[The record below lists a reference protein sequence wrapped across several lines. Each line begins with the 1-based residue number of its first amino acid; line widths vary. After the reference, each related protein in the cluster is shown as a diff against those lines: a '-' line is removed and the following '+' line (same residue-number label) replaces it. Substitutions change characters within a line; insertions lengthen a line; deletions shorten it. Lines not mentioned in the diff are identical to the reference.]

1 VNADTTPP
9 LSLPL
14 PRASQQVAWV
24 ATPPGAALAL
34 ALTGTARQAQAPVL
48 AITADSPAAHALEAD
63 LAAFAGDLPVMP
75 FPDWEILPYD
85 LFAPHPD
92 IVSRRIAAMNALPR
106 LRQGI
111 VVVPVSTLIQRLPPR
126 SYVHGRT
133 LLVKVG
139 DRLDL
144 AAEQQRLAHAGYRH
158 VPQVT
163 EPGEF
168 AVRGALLDIFAMG
181 QAEPVRIELF
191 DDCIESIR
199 GFDPETQR
207 STGRLE
213 RIDLLPGR
221 EFPLDEQARRA
232 FRDRFLERFPDAD
245 PRRVELL
252 VDLKDGLVPAGLE
265 SWLPLFFGST
275 ETLFD
280 YLPDDTLLV
289 LAGDIPA
296 AAARVL
302 HQAEVRYDNRAH
314 DLVRPI
320 LRPEELMLGE
330 EALRQQL
337 NRHMRIVLTGEERPQ
352 RHALPVSAAA
362 PLPPPARGEAPGA
375 PLAAFLRAKADRHV
389 LLAVDSAGRREALI
403 DQLREHGL
411 DSEPLDDWQQV
422 LARAREPLRGPRA
435 PLIATLPLSSGF
447 VLESPALV
455 VLSDA
460 ELAGERARPGQ
471 RRRAATRDPESI
483 LRDLTDLAIGAPV
496 VHEDHGVGR
505 YQGLVTLEAGGTAN
519 EYLAI
524 EYAGGDRL
532 YVPVANLHLVSRYT
546 GGSAETAPLHALG
559 SDQWAKARRKA
570 AEKIRDVAAE
580 LLEVQARRAA
590 RKGEP
595 LQVDRALYEQFAA
608 GFPFEPTPD
617 QEAAIN
623 AVLADLAQP
632 RPMDR
637 VVCGDVGF
645 GKTEVALRAAFA
657 AAMAGRQVA
666 VLVPTTL
673 LAEQHY
679 RTFRDRFADWPVKIE
694 LLSRF
699 RSTKEVNAALASL
712 AEGRTDIVIG
722 THRLLS
728 TDVRFERLGL
738 VIVDEE
744 QRFGVRQKERLKA
757 LRAEVHLLT
766 LTATPIPRTLN
777 MAMSGL
783 RDLSII
789 ATPPKARVAVQTLVT
804 QWDPALIREA
814 FARELGR
821 GGQVYFLHNDLST
834 IEKQARELGE
844 LVPEA
849 TIRIAHGQM
858 PERELE
864 RVMADFYRQRF
875 NTLVCSTII
884 ESGIDVPNAN
894 TILINR
900 ADTFGLAQLHQLR
913 GRVGRSHHRAFAYLL
928 VPDRRAMTA
937 DAEKRLEAI
946 ASLEE
951 LGAGFMLATHDLE
964 IRGAGELLGEEQSG
978 QIEAIGF
985 TLYTELLER
994 AVRAI
999 RAGRVPDLEDTSHHG
1014 AEVELHLPALIPD
1027 DYLPDVHTR
1036 LMLYKRIASCRD
1048 NDALRAMQVEMIDR
1062 FGLLPPQVK
1071 NLFAVTALKLRA
1083 TALGIRKL
1091 EFGENGGRVVFLP
1104 QPNFDPLNLIRL
1116 VQSEPKAYAFDGQEK
1131 LRIKAPLPEQEQRIA
1146 AARVLLG
1153 RLHGG
1158 GGADDPPV

>member
-1 VNADTTPP
+1 MSPIA
-9 LSLPL
+9 LPV
-14 PRASQQVAWV
+14 PKSGQQVAWV
-24 ATPPGAALAL
+24 APPPGAALAL
-34 ALTGTARQAQAPVL
+34 ALTERARMLAAPVL
-48 AITADSPAAHALEAD
+48 AITADTASAHALEAD
-63 LAAFAGDLPVMP
+63 LAVFAGDLPVTQ

-106 LRQGI
+106 LRRGI

-126 SYVHGRT
+126 RYVHGRT
-133 LLVKVG
+133 LQVKVG

-144 AAEQQRLAHAGYRH
+144 AAEQERLVHAGYRH

-168 AVRGALLDIFAMG
+168 AVRGALLDIYAMG
-181 QAEPVRIELF
+181 QATPVRIELF
-191 DDCIESIR
+191 DDSVESIR
-199 GFDPETQR
+199 GFDPENQR
-207 STGRLE
+207 STE
-213 RIDLLPGR
+213 RIDGIELLPGR
-221 EFPLDEQARRA
+221 EYPLDEQARRD
-232 FRDRFLERFPDAD
+232 FRDAFFERFPDAD

-252 VDLKDGLVPAGLE
+252 VDLKDGLTPAGLE
-265 SWLPLFFGST
+265 SWLPLFFDGT

-296 AAARVL
+296 AAARVV
-302 HQAEVRYDNRAH
+302 HQAQVRHDNRAH

-320 LRPEELMLGE
+320 LRPDELLLTDKD
-330 EALRQQL
+330 LRQQL
-337 NRHMRIVLTGEERPQ
+337 NQHARVELVADERAHRQ
-352 RHALPVSAAA
+352 ALPVTAAA
-362 PLPPPARGEAPGA
+362 ALPAAARGEAPGA
-375 PLAAFLRAKADRHV
+375 PLASLLRQHEGQPV
-389 LLAVDSAGRREALI
+389 LLAVDSLGRKEALAE
-403 DQLREHGL
+403 QLREHGI
-411 DSEPLDDWQQV
+411 DSEGIADWPQV
-422 LARAREPLRGPRA
+422 LLRAAQAQRGPR
-435 PLIATLPLSSGF
+435 PPMIAALPLSAGF
-447 VLESPALV
+447 VLQSPPLY

-471 RRRAATRDPESI
+471 RRRGTATRDPETI

-505 YQGLVTLEAGGTAN
+505 YQGLVTLDAGGLAN

-524 EYAGGDRL
+524 EYAGGDKL
-532 YVPVANLHLVSRYT
+532 YVPVASLHLVSRYT
-546 GGSAETAPLHALG
+546 GGSSDTAPLHTLG
-559 SDQWAKARRKA
+559 SEQWAKARRKA

-580 LLEVQARRAA
+580 LLEIQARRAA
-590 RKGEP
+590 RTGEP
-595 LQVDRALYEQFAA
+595 VHPDRALYEQFAA

-617 QEAAIN
+617 QQVAID
-623 AVLADLAQP
+623 AVLNDLAQP

-637 VVCGDVGF
+637 VICGDVGF

-657 AAMAGRQVA
+657 AAIAGKQVA
-666 VLVPTTL
+666 LLVPTTL

-679 RTFRDRFADWPVKIE
+679 RNFRDRFADWPVKIE

-699 RSTKEVNAALASL
+699 RSTKEVNAALKSV
-712 AEGRTDIVIG
+712 AEGKTDIVIG

-728 TDVRFERLGL
+728 PDVKFDRLGL

-777 MAMSGL
+777 MAMTGL

-804 QWDPALIREA
+804 QWDTALVREA

-821 GGQVYFLHNDLST
+821 GGQVYFLHNDVAT
-834 IEKQARELGE
+834 IEKQARELAE

-849 TIRIAHGQM
+849 RIQVAHGQM

-875 NTLVCSTII
+875 NTLVASTII
-884 ESGIDVPNAN
+884 ESGIDVPTAN

-900 ADTFGLAQLHQLR
+900 ADTFGLSQLHQLR

-928 VPDRRAMTA
+928 VPERKAMTA

-999 RAGRVPDLEDTSHHG
+999 KAGKVPDLDDSSHHG
-1014 AEVELHLPALIPD
+1014 AEVQLHLPALIPD

-1036 LMLYKRIASCRD
+1036 LMLYKRIATCAD

-1062 FGLLPPQVK
+1062 FGLLPEQVK

-1083 TALGIRKL
+1083 TQLGIRKL
-1091 EFGENGGRVVFLP
+1091 EFGENGGRVLFQA
-1104 QPNFDPLNLIRL
+1104 QPGFDALNLIRM
-1116 VQSEPKAYAFDGQEK
+1116 VQSEPKTYAFDGQDK
-1131 LRIKAPLPEQEQRIA
+1131 LRIKTSLPQPAQRIA

-1153 RLHGG
+1153 RLHGTG
-1158 GGADDPPV
+1158 EAIELVA

>member
-1 VNADTTPP
+1 MSPIV
-9 LSLPL
+9 LPV
-14 PRASQQVAWV
+14 PRTGQQVAWV
-24 ATPPGAALAL
+24 APPPGASLALAL
-34 ALTGTARQAQAPVL
+34 AGSARELDAPVL
-48 AITADSPAAHALEAD
+48 AITADTPAAHALEAD
-63 LAAFAGDLPVMP
+63 LAVLAPDLPVMS

-92 IVSRRIAAMNALPR
+92 IISRRIAAMNALPR
-106 LRQGI
+106 LRRGI

-126 SYVHGRT
+126 RYIHGRT
-133 LLVKVG
+133 LQVKVG
-139 DRLDL
+139 SRLDL
-144 AAEQQRLAHAGYRH
+144 AAEQERLVHAGYRH

-163 EPGEF
+163 GPGEF

-181 QAEPVRIELF
+181 QIEPVRIELF
-191 DDCIESIR
+191 DDSVESIR
-199 GFDPETQR
+199 GFDPESQR
-207 STGRLE
+207 STE
-213 RIDLLPGR
+213 RMDAIELLPGR
-221 EFPLDEQARRA
+221 EYPLDEQARRDFREA
-232 FRDRFLERFPDAD
+232 FFERFPDAD

-252 VDLKDGLVPAGLE
+252 IDLKDGLTPAGLE
-265 SWLPLFFGST
+265 SYLPLFFDGT

-280 YLPDDTLLV
+280 YLPHDTRLV
-289 LAGDIPA
+289 LAGDVPA

-302 HQAEVRYDNRAH
+302 HQAQVRHDNRDH

-320 LRPEELMLGE
+320 LRPDELLLGD

-337 NRHMRIVLTGEERPQ
+337 NRHARIELAPEARAHRQV
-352 RHALPVSAAA
+352 LPVTAA
-362 PLPPPARGEAPGA
+362 PSLPAAARGEAPGA
-375 PLAAFLRAKADRHV
+375 ALAGFLRSHSDRAV
-389 LLAVDSAGRREALI
+389 LLAVDSIGRKEALAE
-403 DQLREHGL
+403 QLRELGNEV
-411 DSEPLDDWQQV
+411 DSVADWSGA
-422 LARAREPLRGPRA
+422 LARAAEKRGGPRI
-435 PLIATLPLSSGF
+435 PMIAALPLSGGF
-447 VLESPALV
+447 VLESPPLI
-455 VLSDA
+455 VLSDG

-471 RRRAATRDPESI
+471 RRRSSATRDPETV

-505 YQGLVTLEAGGTAN
+505 YQGLVTLDAGGLAN

-524 EYAGGDRL
+524 EYAGGDKL
-532 YVPVANLHLVSRYT
+532 YVPVASLHLVSRYT
-546 GGSAETAPLHALG
+546 GGSSESAPLHTLG
-559 SDQWAKARRKA
+559 SEQWSKAKRKA

-580 LLEVQARRAA
+580 LLEIQARRAA
-590 RKGEP
+590 RSGEAIVP
-595 LQVDRALYEQFAA
+595 DRAMYEQFAA

-617 QEAAIN
+617 QQVAID
-623 AVLADLAQP
+623 AVLNDLAQP
-632 RPMDR
+632 KQMDR

-657 AAMAGRQVA
+657 AAIAGKQVA

-679 RTFRDRFADWPVKIE
+679 RNFRDRFADWPVKIE

-699 RSTKEVNAALASL
+699 RSTKEVNAALKSV
-712 AEGRTDIVIG
+712 AEGKTDIVIG

-728 TDVRFERLGL
+728 PDVRFDRLGL

-744 QRFGVRQKERLKA
+744 QRFGVRQKEKLKA

-783 RDLSII
+783 RELSII

-804 QWDPALIREA
+804 PWDPALIREA

-821 GGQVYFLHNDLST
+821 GGQVYFLHNDVST
-834 IEKQARELGE
+834 IEKQARELAE

-849 TIRIAHGQM
+849 RIQVAHGQM

-875 NTLVCSTII
+875 NTLLASTII
-884 ESGIDVPNAN
+884 ESGIDVPTAN

-900 ADTFGLAQLHQLR
+900 ADTFGLSQLHQLR

-928 VPDRRAMTA
+928 VPERKAMTA

-999 RAGRVPDLEDTSHHG
+999 KSGKVPDLDDTSHHG
-1014 AEVELHLPALIPD
+1014 AEVVLHLPALIPD

-1036 LMLYKRIASCRD
+1036 LMLYKRIATCSD

-1062 FGLLPPQVK
+1062 FGLLPEQVK

-1091 EFGENGGRVVFLP
+1091 EFGENGGRVL
-1104 QPNFDPLNLIRL
+1104 FDPKPAFDALNLIRL
-1116 VQSEPKAYAFDGQEK
+1116 IQSEPKTYAFDGQDK
-1131 LRIKAPLPEQEQRIA
+1131 LRIKASLPEPAQRIA

-1158 GGADDPPV
+1158 ETPIDLPG

>member
-1 VNADTTPP
+1 MSPI
-9 LSLPL
+9 SLPT
-14 PRASQQVAWV
+14 PKAGQQVAWV
-24 ATPPGAALAL
+24 APPPGAALAL
-34 ALTGTARQAQAPVL
+34 ALAEAARSLSAPVL
-48 AITADSPAAHALEAD
+48 AITADTPAAHALEAD
-63 LAAFAGDLPVMP
+63 LAVFAGDLPVTQ

-106 LRQGI
+106 LRHGI

-126 SYVHGRT
+126 RYVHGRT
-133 LLVKVG
+133 LQVQTG

-144 AAEQQRLAHAGYRH
+144 AAEQERLVHAGYRH

-181 QAEPVRIELF
+181 QATPVRIELF
-191 DDCIESIR
+191 DDTVDSIR

-207 STGRLE
+207 STDRIERLE
-213 RIDLLPGR
+213 LLPGR
-221 EFPLDEQARRA
+221 EYPLDEQARKD
-232 FRDRFLERFPDAD
+232 FRDAFFDRFPEAD

-252 VDLKDGLVPAGLE
+252 VDLKDGLTPAGLE
-265 SWLPLFFGST
+265 SWLPLFFDST

-289 LAGDIPA
+289 LAGDIPT
-296 AAARVL
+296 AAARVV
-302 HQAEVRYDNRAH
+302 HQAQVRYDNRAH

-320 LRPEELMLGE
+320 LRPDELLLGE

-337 NRHMRIVLTGEERPQ
+337 NRHARVELAAEDRPH
-352 RHALPVSAAA
+352 RSTLAVSTAP
-362 PLPPPARGEAPGA
+362 PLPAATRGEAPGG
-375 PLAAFLRAKADRHV
+375 PLASFLRSHADQPV
-389 LLAVDSAGRREALI
+389 LLAVDSTGRKEALAE
-403 DQLREHGL
+403 QLREHGI
-411 DSEPLDDWQQV
+411 DCDAPADWADV
-422 LARAREPLRGPRA
+422 VARVSQAEGGARRPMIA
-435 PLIATLPLSSGF
+435 PLPLSGGF
-447 VLESPALV
+447 TLHSPALV

-471 RRRAATRDPESI
+471 RRRGSTTRDPETI

-505 YQGLVTLEAGGTAN
+505 YQGLVTLEAGGMPN

-524 EYAGGDRL
+524 EYAGGDKL
-532 YVPVANLHLVSRYT
+532 YVPVASLHLVSRYT
-546 GGSAETAPLHALG
+546 GGSSETAPLHTLG
-559 SDQWAKARRKA
+559 SEQWSKAKRKA

-580 LLEVQARRAA
+580 LLEIQARRAA
-590 RKGEP
+590 RSGEP
-595 LQVDRALYEQFAA
+595 VQPDRTMYEQFAA

-617 QEAAIN
+617 QAVAIN
-623 AVLADLAQP
+623 AVLNDLAQP

-637 VVCGDVGF
+637 VICGDVGF

-657 AAMAGRQVA
+657 TAIAGKQVA
-666 VLVPTTL
+666 LLVPTTL

-679 RTFRDRFADWPVKIE
+679 RNFRDRFADWPVKIE

-699 RSTKEVNAALASL
+699 RSAKEVNAALKSV
-712 AEGRTDIVIG
+712 AEGKTDIVIG

-728 TDVRFERLGL
+728 PDVKFDRLGL

-777 MAMSGL
+777 MAMTGL

-821 GGQVYFLHNDLST
+821 GGQVYFLHNDVST
-834 IEKQARELGE
+834 IEKQARELAE

-849 TIRIAHGQM
+849 RVQIAHGQM

-875 NTLVCSTII
+875 NTLVASTII
-884 ESGIDVPNAN
+884 ESGIDVPTAN

-900 ADTFGLAQLHQLR
+900 ADTFGLSQLHQLR

-928 VPDRRAMTA
+928 VPERKAMTA

-985 TLYTELLER
+985 SLYTELLER

-999 RAGRVPDLEDTSHHG
+999 RSGKVPDLDDTSHHG

-1036 LMLYKRIASCRD
+1036 LMLYKRIATCAD

-1062 FGLLPPQVK
+1062 FGLLPDQVR

-1083 TALGIRKL
+1083 TILGVRKL
-1091 EFGENGGRVVFLP
+1091 EFGENGGRVIFNP
-1104 QPNFDPLNLIRL
+1104 QPGFDPLNLIRM
-1116 VQSEPKAYAFDGQEK
+1116 VQAEPKTYAFDGQDK
-1131 LRIKAPLPEQEQRIA
+1131 LRIKAALPAPAQRIA

-1158 GGADDPPV
+1158 DAVDLVS

>member
-1 VNADTTPP
+1 MTS
-9 LSLPL
+9 LQLPL
-14 PRASQQVAWV
+14 PKGGQRIAYVAP
-24 ATPPGAALAL
+24 PPGAALAL
-34 ALTGTARQAQAPVL
+34 ALTETARELDVPVL
-48 AITADSPAAHALEAD
+48 AITTDTASANALEGD
-63 LAAFAGDLPVMP
+63 LAAFAGDLPILH

-92 IVSRRIAAMNALPR
+92 TVSQRIAALNALPR
-106 LRQGI
+106 LKRG
-111 VVVPVSTLIQRLPPR
+111 VLVLPVATLMQRLPPR
-126 SYVHGRT
+126 SYIHGRS
-133 LLVKVG
+133 LQVRVG
-139 DRLDL
+139 DRLDIG
-144 AAEQQRLAHAGYRH
+144 AEQARLVHAGYRS
-158 VPQVT
+158 VPQVA

-181 QAEPVRIELF
+181 QPAPVRIELL
-191 DDCIESIR
+191 DDTVDSIR
-199 GFDPETQR
+199 AFDAETQR
-207 STGRLE
+207 SLDKTD

-221 EFPLDEQARRA
+221 EYPLDEEARRA
-232 FRDRFLERFPDAD
+232 FRDRFFDRFPDAD

-252 VDLKDGLVPAGLE
+252 ADLKEGLVPAGLE
-265 SWLPLFFGST
+265 SYLPLFFERT

-280 YLPDDTLLV
+280 YLAGDAV
-289 LAGDIPA
+289 LALVGDIDGA
-296 AAARVL
+296 ASHAL
-302 HQAEVRYDNRAH
+302 HQTRNRHENRAH
-314 DLVRPI
+314 DIVRPI
-320 LRPEELMLGE
+320 LAPAELFLAGDE
-330 EALRQQL
+330 LRQAL
-337 NRHMRIVLTGEERPQ
+337 NRHARIELNAG
-352 RHALPVSAAA
+352 HANLHRLPVSAAPKSA
-362 PLPPPARGEAPGA
+362 TDARREAPA
-375 PLAAFLRAKADRHV
+375 AALAALIRSQSGTT
-389 LLAVDSAGRREALI
+389 LLAVDSPGRKETLVE
-403 DQLREHGL
+403 QLREHGL
-411 DSEPLDDWQQV
+411 EALSASGWPDTLQQ
-422 LARAREPLRGPRA
+422 AGKAASPR
-435 PLIATLPLSSGF
+435 PLIAVLPLSGGF
-447 VLESPALV
+447 VLPDAGLT

-460 ELAGERARPGQ
+460 ELSGDHTRPGL
-471 RRRAATRDPESI
+471 RRRAPARDAETI

-505 YQGLVTLEAGGTAN
+505 YQGLIKLEAGGSAN

-524 EYAGGDRL
+524 EYAGGDKL
-532 YVPVANLHLVSRYT
+532 YVPVAALHLVSRYT
-546 GGSAETAPLHALG
+546 GGSGESAPLHSLG
-559 SDQWAKARRKA
+559 SEQWAKAKRKA

-580 LLEVQARRAA
+580 LLEIQARRAA
-590 RKGEP
+590 RTGQP
-595 LQVDRALYEQFAA
+595 IALDRSLYAQFIA

-617 QEAAIN
+617 QQVAID
-623 AVLADLAQP
+623 AVLADLD
-632 RPMDR
+632 RTVPMDR
-637 VVCGDVGF
+637 VICGDVGF

-657 AAMAGRQVA
+657 AATAGKQVA

-679 RTFRDRFADWPVKIE
+679 RNFLDRFADWPVKIE

-699 RSTKEVNAALASL
+699 RSAKEISAALKSVT
-712 AEGRTDIVIG
+712 EGRTDIVIG

-728 TDVRFERLGL
+728 PDVKFERLGL

-744 QRFGVRQKERLKA
+744 QRFGVRQKEKLKA

-777 MAMSGL
+777 MAMTGL

-789 ATPPKARVAVQTLVT
+789 ATPPRARVAVKTVVTPWDTALV
-804 QWDPALIREA
+804 REA

-821 GGQVYFLHNDLST
+821 GGQVYFLHNEVET
-834 IEKQARELGE
+834 IGKQARELAE
-844 LVPEA
+844 LIPDA
-849 TIRIAHGQM
+849 NIRVAHGQM
-858 PERELE
+858 PEKELE

-884 ESGIDVPNAN
+884 ESGIDVPTAN

-900 ADTFGLAQLHQLR
+900 ADTFGLSQLHQLR

-928 VPDRRAMTA
+928 VPDKRTMTA

-946 ASLEE
+946 ESLEE

-985 TLYTELLER
+985 TLYTELLDR

-999 RAGRVPDLEDTSHHG
+999 KAGRIPDLTGASHHG

-1036 LMLYKRIASCRD
+1036 LMLYKRIATCSDDTGLRD
-1048 NDALRAMQVEMIDR
+1048 MQVEMIDR
-1062 FGLLPPQVK
+1062 FGLLPEAVK

-1083 TALGIRKL
+1083 TAIGIRKL
-1091 EFGENGGRVVFLP
+1091 EFGENGGRVVFDGLP
-1104 QPNFDPLNLIRL
+1104 NIDPVNIIKL
-1116 VQSEPKAYAFDGQEK
+1116 VQKEPKIYAFDGQDK
-1131 LRIKAPLPEQEQRIA
+1131 LRIKASLPEPAQRIA

-1153 RLHGG
+1153 RLLGDTTPQTG
-1158 GGADDPPV
+1158 SV